1 MLDRI
6 TAKMSDGFE
15 VQGFI
20 FEKSFWLTC
29 GERKIINFIGSGNR
43 A

>member
-6 TAKMSDGFE
+6 TAKMSNGFE
-15 VQGFI
+15 VQDFI

-29 GERKIINFIGSGNR
+29 GKRKIINYIRSGNR
-43 A
+43 T